1 MKCLR
6 NYAFYAK
13 IPSALIIAKAFVR
26 EFSTLNAGRKSKNKI

>member
-13 IPSALIIAKAFVR
+13 IPSALIIAKAFVK
-26 EFSTLNAGRKSKNKI
+26 EFSTLNVGRKSNNKI